1 MRKEK
6 NFVIVEVDGK
16 ERKFD
21 LNCGQWVSLRGD
33 KHIQGKPTGIRQA
46 VQYLDIELAEHPLL
60 WALRK
65 VWIDSCYHYYL
76 RPYTL
81 ELLDKLE
88 SLNLGITITNFSNET
103 VAEFTLKHFKEFVK
117 EVKQCGAERYSMTNF
132 YRKYKKLDWYQE
144 HLQGI
149 QITEEEK
156 EFLYNYFID
165 YPQKH
170 YSRILWHLRNNRV
183 LELREKISRYSCSYV
198 EERYVES
205 IIDCIKCVSNYASNL
220 EMEIPKGELSTVY
233 IQLMET
239 VKLKQMQEKD
249 EEIKTNQMGKGLSFA
264 FGNYVALVPFT
275 AEEFLNEADQQSNC
289 VYRSYTDRVADGST
303 NIVFIRHKDDLKKSV
318 VTCEVRNGVIW
329 QYLAKH
335 NNSVNNQEL
344 LDFKEKYQEHLDNNF
359 CK

>member
-6 NFVIVEVDGK
+6 NFVIVEIEGK

-33 KHIQGKPTGIRQA
+33 KHIQGKPVGLSKV
-46 VQYLDIELAEHPLL
+46 VQGLDIELAEHPLL
-60 WALRK
+60 WALRR
-65 VWIDSCYHYYL
+65 VWIDSYYRYYL
-76 RPYTL
+76 RPHTL

-88 SLNLGITITNFSNET
+88 SLNLGITITDFSNET

-117 EVKQCGAERYSMTNF
+117 EVKQCGTERYSMTNF
-132 YRKYKKLDWYQE
+132 YRKYKKLGWYQE
-144 HLQGI
+144 NLQGI

-156 EFLYNYFID
+156 EFFYKHFTD

-183 LELREKISRYSCSYV
+183 LELVEKIDRYNCSYV
-198 EERYVES
+198 EDRYVEG

-239 VKLKQMQEKD
+239 VKLKKMRENDEK
-249 EEIKTNQMGKGLSFA
+249 IKANQMGRNLEFA
-264 FGNYVALVPFT
+264 YGNYVVIVPFT
-275 AEEFLNEADQQSNC
+275 AEELLDEANQQSNC
-289 VYRSYTDRVADGST
+289 VYRSYTQSVIEGRT

-318 VTCEVRNGVIW
+318 ITCEVRKGKIW

-335 NNSVNNQEL
+335 NSHPTDSEL
-344 LDFKEKYQEHLDNNF
+344 LQFKEVYKQYLNNNF